1 MDGMHKEMIFID
13 IGELSDIPRLGAR
26 SVKTA
31 GGDIAIFR
39 TANDEVF
46 ALRDK
51 CPHKGGPLSQGIVH
65 GTSVTCPL
73 HAWVISLQ
81 SGEATGLD
89 SGCTP
94 RFAVKVEHGRVL
106 LAPASAVTATTA

>member
-1 MDGMHKEMIFID
+1 MDGTRHEKIFVD
-13 IGELSDIPRLGAR
+13 IGDITQIPRLGAR
-26 SVKTA
+26 TVTTA
-31 GGDIAIFR
+31 GGDIAVFR
-39 TANDEVF
+39 TADDSVF

-81 SGEATGLD
+81 TGQAQGLD
-89 SGCTP
+89 SGATACY
-94 RFAVKVEHGRVL
+94 AVKVENGRVL
-106 LAPASAVTATTA
+106 LARGTSA